1 MEGHGHGRKG
11 APIEYNSSM
20 ILPAVPVLAF
30 KFLFWALALAVFL
43 RYLALAWHPTAAA
56 ARHYGAVML
65 LGVVLGAKLVY
76 WISYP
81 GVGYGVMEG
90 DTRSLLMLAGAGSA
104 PGALLGAAI
113 ALRLGAWRRAEGFN
127 LDLLVVPAALAFAI
141 IDIGS
146 LFWALSEP
154 GFGISTT
161 RAWGMDFGDGVV
173 RHPVMLYE
181 AAFLL
186 AAAWAFPRL
195 DARLFRPH
203 ERALLFIAAYCGVR
217 VLADYLRPPYGAPF
231 ITEMMHP
238 YPWIYF
244 RVMTGE
250 QWVCFLALVGLLPNW
265 LRLVWRLFGALRRQ
279 G

>member
-1 MEGHGHGRKG
+1 
-11 APIEYNSSM
+11 M
-20 ILPAVPVLAF
+20 ILPAVPILAF

-43 RYLALAWHPTAAA
+43 RSLADAWRPTPALARHFGAA
-56 ARHYGAVML
+56 ML
-65 LGVVLGAKLVY
+65 LGVVVGAKLVY
-76 WISYP
+76 CISHP
-81 GVGYGVMEG
+81 AVIFGALGG
-90 DTRSLLMLAGAGSA
+90 DVRSMLILAGAGAA
-104 PGALLGAAI
+104 PGALLGAAL
-113 ALRLGAWRRAEGFN
+113 ALRLARRKVTQANGALAFD
-127 LDLLVVPAALAFAI
+127 LDLLVQPAAWALAI
-141 IDIGS
+141 IDVGS